1 MDLLQKMEQASVSV
15 SVAFKDNAVRQLF
28 EADTMDTEL
37 RIEALR
43 KFKAAGIRTAAL
55 LCPVIPYIT
64 EVRRLI
70 DMLAPHTTKIWIYGL
85 SILDPT
91 EVNWQHVK
99 RILKTHFP
107 DLKDQVE
114 AAVFS
119 KEHLYWLALR
129 KDLEEIAKER
139 KLDLS
144 IHV

>member
-1 MDLLQKMEQASVSV
+1 
-15 SVAFKDNAVRQLF
+15 
-28 EADTMDTEL
+28 MDTEL

-85 SILDPT
+85 SILDAN

-99 RILKTHFP
+99 RILKAYFP

-119 KEHLYWLALR
+119 KEHPYWLALR
-129 KDLEEIAKER
+129 KDLEDMAKER

>member
-1 MDLLQKMEQASVSV
+1 
-15 SVAFKDNAVRQLF
+15 
-28 EADTMDTEL
+28 MDTEL

-64 EVRRLI
+64 EVRQLI
-70 DMLAPHTTKIWIYGL
+70 DMLAPHTAKIWIYRL

-107 DLKDQVE
+107 ELKDQVE
-114 AAVFS
+114 AVVFS
-119 KEHLYWLALR
+119 KEHPYWLELR
-129 KDLEEIAKER
+129 EDLETIAKER
-139 KLDLS
+139 ELDLS